1 MLHRLVS
8 AIVKAWRWLGDS
20 SIDRRA
26 RQTRMAEEQRSLEQ
40 RGPDSAGR
48 IPW

>member
-1 MLHRLVS
+1 MRRFFS
-8 AIVKAWRWLGDS
+8 AIAKAWRWLGDS
-20 SIDRRA
+20 SMDRRA
-26 RQTRMAEEQRSLEQ
+26 RQIRKAEEQRSLEQ